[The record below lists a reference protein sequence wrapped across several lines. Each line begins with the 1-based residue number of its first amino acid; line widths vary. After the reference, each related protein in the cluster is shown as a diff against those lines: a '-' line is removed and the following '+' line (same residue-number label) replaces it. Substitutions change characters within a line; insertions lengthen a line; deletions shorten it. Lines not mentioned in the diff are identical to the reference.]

1 MHAVTRASSGGGCA
15 LRAGHQRAVNICAQ
29 PMAGCSSCLTR
40 ASRCRQAAFKAST
53 HAGMAWEPKILG
65 WLHAD
70 GPGATGSCCCGVV
83 SHSCA
88 LPSHSNAAFVP
99 SRQLAAPRT
108 QLLPQLWGP
117 RGGGFHWLPSKGRT
131 FEKFAHETTNS
142 PLLNQHPRAT
152 AAATAS
158 RARAMAPRA
167 SDIGGLQ
174 NSPTEGRLVLR
185 GVLLRQRRA
194 ALASAALNACF
205 ILSLLQALAAPA
217 EQQGESYLKPVGLCI
232 LLTLCGVSS
241 AHFAATA
248 STSWAEQTA
257 YDRVTLQVGGATSRQ
272 TYMAPGYRQWQ
283 RTLHAS
289 TRCFPWQALQH

>member
-1 MHAVTRASSGGGCA
+1 M
-15 LRAGHQRAVNICAQ
+15 
-29 PMAGCSSCLTR
+29 R

-53 HAGMAWEPKILG
+53 HAGIAWDPDILAL
-65 WLHAD
+65 LHAD
-70 GPGATGSCCCGVV
+70 GPGPGLQVQQAAVVVVLSATSIAQRCSG
-83 SHSCA
+83 CA
-88 LPSHSNAAFVP
+88 VTSTRCA
-99 SRQLAAPRT
+99 RT

-117 RGGGFHWLPSKGRT
+117 RGGGFHLLPSKGRT

-142 PLLNQHPRAT
+142 PLLNQHPQAT

-158 RARAMAPRA
+158 RARAMAAPRA

-205 ILSLLQALAAPA
+205 VLSLLQALAASA
-217 EQQGESYLKPVGLCI
+217 EQQGQSYLKTVGLCI

-289 TRCFPWQALQH
+289 TRCFPWQAPQH